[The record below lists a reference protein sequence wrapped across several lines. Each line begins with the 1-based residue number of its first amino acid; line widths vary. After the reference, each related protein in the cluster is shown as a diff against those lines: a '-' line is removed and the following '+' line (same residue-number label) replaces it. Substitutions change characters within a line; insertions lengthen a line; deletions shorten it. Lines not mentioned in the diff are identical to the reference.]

1 MTAGF
6 DELVFVQTGTFFP
19 PAFAL
24 GHRLYTIENLFSD
37 PRLRTVPLNDF
48 LPVLY
53 IDGARTAIQPETS
66 PIPKLESEDIRSRTD
81 FKHHTVCSGTM
92 YRAGR
97 YQQMV
102 VLLNGIAAHIFL
114 RIEATAFLCFIKGI
128 NHLFRFDPLFH
139 PQIHGSIF
147 CRIQHI
153 IAFVLRVVHTELF
166 LYILC
171 QRMYLQTQISSLHRI
186 EKVETDRKLV
196 TETAIYRIA

>member
-1 MTAGF
+1 MNNKRLEPSCRTFHNGLSPFNQIENIHTAVRPVQYGSGKPMTAGF

-81 FKHHTVCSGTM
+81 FKHHTVCSGKCIVP
-92 YRAGR
+92 AG
-97 YQQMV
+97 
-102 VLLNGIAAHIFL
+102 ISKWSCFL
-114 RIEATAFLCFIKGI
+114 TG
-128 NHLFRFDPLFH
+128 
-139 PQIHGSIF
+139 
-147 CRIQHI
+147 
-153 IAFVLRVVHTELF
+153 
-166 LYILC
+166 
-171 QRMYLQTQISSLHRI
+171 
-186 EKVETDRKLV
+186 
-196 TETAIYRIA
+196 